1 LSFSSSI
8 IDEEE
13 ENVKKLRRFMRNLM
27 KGIWVILLDSSI
39 IGEVAAIIGG
49 MKSLEQGKGKDR
61 VLFAPTQGFL
71 FKPQLGYLT

>member
-1 LSFSSSI
+1 
-8 IDEEE
+8 
-13 ENVKKLRRFMRNLM
+13 M

-39 IGEVAAIIGG
+39 IGDGEVAAIIGG
-49 MKSLEQGKGKDR
+49 IKSLEQGIGKDR